1 MCLRFTTEMVTDC
14 VLGLKAES
22 FTDNPTPIMAHI
34 KDLFNQPWNFVL
46 YFLMIST
53 FPILQSLIKLRFVPL
68 ATERFFV
75 DLMDNAVKARRSQM
89 SADKKFERM
98 DFLDYILQLANKRN
112 LEGRQLAAY
121 SMTFLLDGFETT
133 AGVLSHLLLLLGR
146 DPKVQQKLRDEVSS
160 NLNADGF
167 IEFDK
172 LNELPYL
179 DACIQGE
186 LQVKKAFETGSQLLL
201 S

>member
-1 MCLRFTTEMVTDC
+1 MCLRFTSEMVTDC

-22 FTDNPTPIMAHI
+22 FTEKPTPIMANI
-34 KDLFNQPWNFVL
+34 KEMFNQPWTLVV
-46 YFLMIST
+46 YFIMITT
-53 FPILQSLIKLRFVPL
+53 FPALQKILKIRFIPL

-75 DLMDNAVKARRSQM
+75 DLMEKAVNARRLQM
-89 SADKKFERM
+89 SANKKFERV

-112 LEGRQLAAY
+112 LDSRELTAY

-133 AGVLSHLLLLLGR
+133 ASVLSHLFLFLGR
-146 DPKVQQKLRDEVSS
+146 DQEIQQKLRDEVTS
-160 NLNADGF
+160 NLNADGV

-179 DACIQGE
+179 DACIQG
-186 LQVKKAFETGSQLLL
+186 
-201 S
+201 